1 MECIN
6 CGKRGH
12 SFREC
17 SEPITSF
24 GIVALKFNKE
34 NEIYECDKDE
44 GSTIEHVKMV
54 GKSEE
59 EKMEEKKEEK
69 KDEIGIMEEP
79 KILMIRR
86 KDSLGYVEF
95 LRGKY
100 KSIELMKRYIDGM
113 TNNEKEKIIEKEF
126 DELWNDLWCGQRNKQ
141 YISEYDFAKYK
152 YETIKMEGYEG
163 KRLKD
168 FLEESE
174 TSYEEPEWGFPKG
187 RRSIH
192 ESEFCAALREF
203 REETGWSSYS
213 KPPYCLRS
221 IPCVIEKYTGSN
233 GIEYRQIYY
242 IGICNYDDDV
252 FINESN
258 KVQMREVSKIG
269 WFSLKDAMEK
279 IRKENNEKK
288 NVIRQLIL
296 RLDEIKEAYKEKSS
310 ISAGYYGR
318 KR

>member
-17 SEPITSF
+17 TEPITSF
-24 GIVALKFNKE
+24 GIIALKFNKD
-34 NEIYECDKDE
+34 NDIYNKED
-44 GSTIEHVKMV
+44 GSMIEHVK
-54 GKSEE
+54 EIE
-59 EKMEEKKEEK
+59 KEEK
-69 KDEIGIMEEP
+69 CIMEEP

-100 KSIELMKRYIDGM
+100 KDIELMKRLIDGM
-113 TNNEKEKIIEKEF
+113 TNEEKKKIIEKEF

-141 YISEYDFAKYK
+141 YISEYEYAKYK
-152 YETIKMEGYEG
+152 YERIKDDGIEGE
-163 KRLKD
+163 RLED
-168 FLEESE
+168 FLRESE
-174 TSYEEPEWGFPKG
+174 TSNEEPEWGFPKG

-192 ESEFCAALREF
+192 ESEFSAAIREF
-203 REETGWSSYS
+203 REETGWSSYT

-221 IPCVIEKYTGSN
+221 IPCIIEKYTGSN

-252 FINESN
+252 SINEYN

-269 WFSLKDAMEK
+269 WFSLKEAMEK

-288 NVIRQLIL
+288 NVIRQIIL
-296 RLDEIKEAYKEKSS
+296 RLDEIKGAYKEKSS